1 LIPFGLDR
9 DEILR
14 RKLPKRVGQLIS
26 CLVEALRDVGDRE
39 PMRLLCIRF
48 HVHERHVQDII
59 KNVSDRSREV
69 MIPSLGGC

>member
-1 LIPFGLDR
+1 LIPFSLDR

-48 HVHERHVQDII
+48 LVHERHVQDII